1 MVGCETDQVYGSGP
15 DGRASPGG
23 TWIRPAVDAVTSEP
37 SDSRVPAAPAPARWW
52 ASRALYVALGW
63 TCVAV
68 GAIGVVVPLLPTTIF
83 MIVALWAFGRGSSRF
98 RAWLYDHPRFG
109 PPLHA
114 WREHRAI
121 APSAKLAAV
130 ATMLASLAVIL
141 ASTNDALLTAGVGL
155 VLLPVAVYLLS
166 RPSR

>member
-1 MVGCETDQVYGSGP
+1 M
-15 DGRASPGG
+15 
-23 TWIRPAVDAVTSEP
+23 TSEP

-98 RAWLYDHPRFG
+98 RAWLYGHPRYVG
-109 PPLHA
+109 VL
-114 WREHRAI
+114 
-121 APSAKLAAV
+121 LYV
-130 ATMLASLAVIL
+130 VQ
-141 ASTNDALLTAGVGL
+141 DALEEIFWKTIPVGCL
-155 VLLPVAVYLLS
+155 
-166 RPSR
+166 